1 MSDSTPANG
10 ASASPGPAP
19 GPDPK
24 PAAPARQEESFFVFL
39 LKLVAIVAIF
49 RSFIFSPFNIPSES
63 MMPRL
68 INGDYLL
75 AAKWSY
81 GFSRYSLPF
90 SLPLLPEKRL
100 LARTPERGDVV
111 IFKQPPLQELDY
123 IKRVI
128 GLPGDTVQMIGGTLH
143 LNGQPVP
150 KQRIED
156 LEVAVS
162 PNTRCYSPQFAAK
175 REDGTDVCRYPRYR
189 ETLPGGRSY
198 EVLDLGPREKD
209 DTPAVVVP
217 AGHMFLM
224 GDNRDNSED
233 SRFPA
238 EPGRGIGL
246 VPMDNLVGEAMVMM
260 WSTDGSAEWLLPWTW
275 FTAARWDRIGGTF

>member
-1 MSDSTPANG
+1 MRELNNVPYEPPENRSGSLRRFLKEVWQTVVLSLVVFAMINYATVRIRVQSISMQPTLYEHD
-10 ASASPGPAP
+10 
-19 GPDPK
+19 
-24 PAAPARQEESFFVFL
+24 FVL
-39 LKLVAIVAIF
+39 VNKLAYQIGQLQ
-49 RSFIFSPFNIPSES
+49 R
-63 MMPRL
+63 
-68 INGDYLL
+68 
-75 AAKWSY
+75 K
-81 GFSRYSLPF
+81 
-90 SLPLLPEKRL
+90 
-100 LARTPERGDVV
+100 DVV
-111 IFKQPPLQELDY
+111 VFRPPIEAEKEPY

-175 REDGTDVCRYPRYR
+175 RADGTDVCRYPRYR

-217 AGHMFLM
+217 AGHLFLM

-246 VPMDNLVGEAMVMM
+246 VPMDNLVGEAKVMM